1 MATRVL
7 HGIDFFEQLWK
18 SFMQVTFLPS
28 FSKIGPGVQEKK
40 SFEGRKLTTDGR
52 RTTDDGH
59 QAITKAHH
67 EHFVLR

>member
-1 MATRVL
+1 
-7 HGIDFFEQLWK
+7 
-18 SFMQVTFLPS
+18 MQVTFLPS

-40 SFEGRKLTTDGR
+40 SFEEKVDDAR
-52 RTTDDGH
+52 TDDGH

>member
-40 SFEGRKLTTDGR
+40 SFE
-52 RTTDDGH
+52 
-59 QAITKAHH
+59 
-67 EHFVLR
+67 ES